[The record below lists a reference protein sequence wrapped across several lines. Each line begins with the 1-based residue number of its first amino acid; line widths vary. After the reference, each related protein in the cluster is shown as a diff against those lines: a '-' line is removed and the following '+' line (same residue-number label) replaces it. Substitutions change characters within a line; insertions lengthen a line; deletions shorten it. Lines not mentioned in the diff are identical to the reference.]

1 MLFAHGV
8 ASPPGIKIMAGNSR
22 TTMTGTIAFIDSAR
36 PMPFWKRA
44 IDITFCMAVLP
55 LLSLVTVTM
64 IIVMKIASPGSVF
77 YCQPR
82 VGYRQRRFMCYKFRT
97 MHVGADSGIHQ
108 LHCEDLIHT
117 NAPLTKMDSRNDT
130 RVIPGGWLL
139 RASGI
144 DELPQLINVL
154 RGEMSL
160 VGPRPCMPYESDS
173 YQPWH
178 RERFNAIPGL
188 TGLWQVSG
196 KNRTTFNEML
206 RLDIH
211 YARNISWWLD
221 MKIIIR
227 TIPAMLLQIRDTHR
241 TRRSSKQDTLRPRL
255 VA

>member
-1 MLFAHGV
+1 
-8 ASPPGIKIMAGNSR
+8 
-22 TTMTGTIAFIDSAR
+22 
-36 PMPFWKRA
+36 
-44 IDITFCMAVLP
+44 
-55 LLSLVTVTM
+55 
-64 IIVMKIASPGSVF
+64 
-77 YCQPR
+77 
-82 VGYRQRRFMCYKFRT
+82 
-97 MHVGADSGIHQ
+97 
-108 LHCEDLIHT
+108 
-117 NAPLTKMDSRNDT
+117 
-130 RVIPGGWLL
+130 
-139 RASGI
+139 
-144 DELPQLINVL
+144 
-154 RGEMSL
+154 
-160 VGPRPCMPYESDS
+160 MPYESDS